1 MSKRAPVAV
10 SSNVVQHPA
19 TAGDTAPR
27 RARAD
32 WNPMRPMKPQTM
44 KEAVQLASGVPVK
57 RAIGHSM
64 IEDGDITG
72 GRFALAEADSM
83 ERIAAEYM
91 DIGNH
96 VTGPVRPGNG
106 GELVVPTKE
115 AWASIPGVL
124 CTVQESP
131 DMLSATASRERLE
144 LTGNA
149 LEMAVDAAA
158 SIQAKNSLE
167 RMLAHEMASAHR
179 LGMLFAEQA
188 ASLLERARPQHAF
201 GPINQ
206 QHSVEAARMA
216 NAAARMMGAFQDAF
230 LALDR
235 VRRGGKQTV
244 KVVHQHVVVGPG
256 GQAVVA
262 AEASKEGAVSAVGKA
277 GDDQYIPWE
286 ALWSGL
292 AEERQPARQP

>member
-1 MSKRAPVAV
+1 MSKRAQTEATPD
-10 SSNVVQHPA
+10 NVVEHPA
-19 TAGDTAPR
+19 R
-27 RARAD
+27 RTLAD
-32 WNPMRPMKPQTM
+32 WNPMRPMKPRTM
-44 KEAVQLASGVPVK
+44 EEAVQLASGSAVR
-57 RAIGHSM
+57 RAIGQAM
-64 IEDGDITG
+64 LKDGDTTG
-72 GRFALAEADSM
+72 GRFALAEADAM

-91 DIGNH
+91 DISNH
-96 VTGPVRPGNG
+96 VNGPVSPGNG

-131 DMLSATASRERLE
+131 DMLTATASRERLE

-149 LEMAVDAAA
+149 LPMAVDAAA

-188 ASLLERARPQHAF
+188 ASLLEAARPKHAF
-201 GPINQ
+201 APINQ

-216 NAAARMMGAFQDAF
+216 NAAARMMTSFQDAL
-230 LALDR
+230 LALDKI
-235 VRRGGKQTV
+235 RRGGKQTV
-244 KVVHQHVVVGPG
+244 KVVHQHVAVGPG

-262 AEASKEGAVSAVGKA
+262 AGGVKSGGHKARGKA
-277 GDDQYIPWE
+277 
-286 ALWSGL
+286 
-292 AEERQPARQP
+292 RK